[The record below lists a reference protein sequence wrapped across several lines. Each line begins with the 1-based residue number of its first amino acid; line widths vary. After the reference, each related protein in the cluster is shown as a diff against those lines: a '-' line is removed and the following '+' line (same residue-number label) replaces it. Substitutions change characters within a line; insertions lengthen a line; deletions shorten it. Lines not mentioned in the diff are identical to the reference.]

1 MDTPS
6 TIRGVSVRAII
17 ALLIVGLS
25 FAYFFAVTLL
35 VAIFDVNETAMQL
48 ILLIVGLLGTAV
60 GSATGFYFG
69 QKIMER
75 PNDGS

>member
-25 FAYFFAVTLL
+25 FTYFFAATLL
-35 VAIFDVNETAMQL
+35 VTIFDVSETAMQL
-48 ILLIVGLLGTAV
+48 ILLIIGLLGTAV

-69 QKIMER
+69 QKISER
-75 PNDGS
+75 PSDGS